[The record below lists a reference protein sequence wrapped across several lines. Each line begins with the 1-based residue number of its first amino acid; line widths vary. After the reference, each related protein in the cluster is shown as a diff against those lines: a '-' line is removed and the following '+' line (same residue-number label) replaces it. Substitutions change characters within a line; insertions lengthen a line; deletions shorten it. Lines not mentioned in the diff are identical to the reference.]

1 MDIKTLGGYSYF
13 SELPEDLIFQPGKQM
28 TLSVSIESGECHVT
42 VEEIEDW
49 IETETP
55 IVGEVV
61 EDLPTFKLYDFYN
74 LNGVQGLVIAV
85 DETGKHGVLI
95 SLDEER
101 TQWCTEP
108 SLMAQA
114 YSAGDAQ
121 ENLNEVLNVDPTLE
135 KFPAMKWCMDK
146 NKDGIS
152 GWYMPALNELR
163 DFWNILYT
171 NTDLINDKI
180 VATGVV
186 GATEI
191 KTNWW
196 DTDGYFSSSLS
207 LSDKVRSIS
216 FSMFGDGI
224 SVALLSQD
232 ASSHVRAF
240 YKF

>member
-1 MDIKTLGGYSYF
+1 
-13 SELPEDLIFQPGKQM
+13 
-28 TLSVSIESGECHVT
+28 
-42 VEEIEDW
+42 
-49 IETETP
+49 
-55 IVGEVV
+55 
-61 EDLPTFKLYDFYN
+61 
-74 LNGVQGLVIAV
+74 
-85 DETGKHGVLI
+85 
-95 SLDEER
+95 
-101 TQWCTEP
+101 
-108 SLMAQA
+108 
-114 YSAGDAQ
+114 
-121 ENLNEVLNVDPTLE
+121 
-135 KFPAMKWCMDK
+135 MKWCMDK